1 MVPLGVP
8 ISPGSRLG
16 LGGQVSASQHCA
28 PPRSSLAEHLLSP
41 PPPPPA
47 GPPPDETPEQ
57 MQQGTLMRKVKSK
70 SWKKQRYFKLQ
81 DDCMTVWYKS
91 KKNGN
96 TKYTFSISDVETV
109 REGHQSEVLQS
120 LAEEFPPEHCF
131 TVVFHGRRG
140 NLDLIAGSPEEA
152 QCWVRGL
159 RRLVEIVTKMDQQE
173 KMDQYPSADKN
184 KDGRMSFKEVRQ
196 LLKMMNMDM
205 NEDHALRLFQMA
217 DGSESGTLEGEEFVL
232 FYKALTQRDE
242 VLGVFQ
248 AFSQDGK
255 KLTLLEFVD
264 FLQQEQLEGENTQE
278 FAMELIARY
287 EPSESARARHVLSL
301 DGFLLYLRSPE
312 GAIFNPAHEPLCQDM
327 TQPLCHY
334 FISSSHNTYLLEDQ
348 LRGQSS
354 VEGYI
359 RALKRGCRC
368 LEVDCWDGPSGEPV
382 VYHGHTLTSKIPFK
396 DVVST
401 LGQYAFQA
409 SDYPVILSLENHC
422 GPEQGDLM
430 AQHLKGILGER
441 LLTAPLDAR
450 DPTQLP
456 SPEVGD
462 GLGGGRCGGLAH
474 GSELPARP
482 SPQQPFPQGPGLGT
496 RSGWGCAGGRGVCI
510 SPRLQWGRSPASV
523 CTAIPTHNVS
533 VHPAR
538 LPASLPPSLPSP
550 WNEFVRHNAQQLTRI
565 YPSGLRTDS
574 SNYDPQEMW
583 NVGCQLVALNVQTA
597 GAEMDLCDGLFRQ
610 NARCG
615 YVLKP
620 AFLRDAGTAFD
631 PDNPR
636 SRAGGGPWS
645 LAIQVISGQQL
656 PKVAGSKASAIVD
669 PLVRVEIHGVPA
681 DQARLETQAVDN
693 NGFNPRWGE
702 TLWFK
707 VHVPEL
713 ALVRFVVE
721 DYDKTSR
728 NDFVGQ
734 FTLPF
739 ASIKSGYRHIHLL
752 SKDGMAI
759 PPSSLF
765 VHVQIT
771 ELPYPE

>member
-1 MVPLGVP
+1 MALHLYGP
-8 ISPGSRLG
+8 RLQ
-16 LGGQVSASQHCA
+16 L
-28 PPRSSLAEHLLSP
+28 
-41 PPPPPA
+41 
-47 GPPPDETPEQ
+47 DETLEQ

-70 SWKKQRYFKLQ
+70 SWKKQRYFRLQ

-91 KKNGN
+91 KKTGY

-131 TVVFHGRRG
+131 TVVFHGRHG

-152 QCWVRGL
+152 QCWVQGL

-173 KMDQYPSADKN
+173 KMDQWICDWFQKADKN

-232 FYKALTQRDE
+232 FYKALTQRDD
-242 VLGVFQ
+242 VLDVFQ
-248 AFSQDGK
+248 VFSQDGK

-287 EPSESARARHVLSL
+287 EPSETARARHMLSV
-301 DGFLLYLRSPE
+301 DGFLLYLLSPE
-312 GAIFNPAHEPLCQDM
+312 GAIFNPAHGPLCQDM

-382 VYHGHTLTSKIPFK
+382 VYHDHTFTSKIPFK
-396 DVVST
+396 DVVTT

-422 GPEQGDLM
+422 GLEQQDLL
-430 AQHLKGILGER
+430 AQHLKGILAER
-441 LLTAPLDAR
+441 LLMAPLDGH

-456 SPEVGD
+456 SPQE
-462 GLGGGRCGGLAH
+462 LRGRIILKGKRAESLAH
-474 GSELPARP
+474 SPSGQPDKAPEGEASEDDDEPEAEEDSLSQEAKRKAKKSQAKELSDCIVYCHSVPFCGFQQALARCRP
-482 SPQQPFPQGPGLGT
+482 YET
-496 RSGWGCAGGRGVCI
+496 
-510 SPRLQWGRSPASV
+510 
-523 CTAIPTHNVS
+523 
-533 VHPAR
+533 
-538 LPASLPPSLPSP
+538 ASLPEAKARKLIKEAG
-550 WNEFVRHNAQQLTRI
+550 NEFVRHNAWQLTRI

-620 AFLRDAGTAFD
+620 AFLRDVGTAFD
-631 PDNPR
+631 PDNPW

-656 PKVAGSKASAIVD
+656 PKVASSKASAIVD

-681 DQARLETQAVDN
+681 DQARRETQYVDN
-693 NGFNPRWGE
+693 NGFNPSWGE
-702 TLWFK
+702 TLQFK

-739 ASIKSGYRHIHLL
+739 ASIKSGYRHVHLL
-752 SKDGMAI
+752 SKDGTAI

-765 VHVQIT
+765 VHIQIT
-771 ELPYPE
+771 ELPHPE

>member
-1 MVPLGVP
+1 MALHLYGP
-8 ISPGSRLG
+8 RLQ
-16 LGGQVSASQHCA
+16 L
-28 PPRSSLAEHLLSP
+28 
-41 PPPPPA
+41 
-47 GPPPDETPEQ
+47 DETLEQ

-70 SWKKQRYFKLQ
+70 SWKKQRYFRLQ

-91 KKNGN
+91 KKTGY
-96 TKYTFSISDVETV
+96 TKYTS
-109 REGHQSEVLQS
+109 
-120 LAEEFPPEHCF
+120 PP
-131 TVVFHGRRG
+131 GRWIC
-140 NLDLIAGSPEEA
+140 DWF
-152 QCWVRGL
+152 Q
-159 RRLVEIVTKMDQQE
+159 K
-173 KMDQYPSADKN
+173 ADKN

-217 DGSESGTLEGEEFVL
+217 DRSESGTLEGEEFVL
-232 FYKALTQRDE
+232 FYKALTRRDD
-242 VLGVFQ
+242 VLDVFQ
-248 AFSQDGK
+248 VFSQDGK

-287 EPSESARARHVLSL
+287 EPSETARARHMLSV
-301 DGFLLYLRSPE
+301 DGFLLYLLSPE
-312 GAIFNPAHEPLCQDM
+312 GAIFNPAHGPLCQDM

-382 VYHGHTLTSKIPFK
+382 VYHGHTFTSKIPFK
-396 DVVST
+396 DVVTT

-409 SDYPVILSLENHC
+409 SDCPVILSLENHC
-422 GPEQGDLM
+422 GPEQQDLL

-441 LLTAPLDAR
+441 LLMAPLDGHG
-450 DPTQLP
+450 PTQLP
-456 SPEVGD
+456 SPQE
-462 GLGGGRCGGLAH
+462 LRGRIILKGKRAESLAH
-474 GSELPARP
+474 SPSGQPDKAPEGEASEDDDEPEAEEDSLSQEAKGKAKKSQAKELSDCIIYCHSVPFRSFQQALAHRRP
-482 SPQQPFPQGPGLGT
+482 YET
-496 RSGWGCAGGRGVCI
+496 
-510 SPRLQWGRSPASV
+510 
-523 CTAIPTHNVS
+523 
-533 VHPAR
+533 
-538 LPASLPPSLPSP
+538 ASLPEAKARKLIKEAG
-550 WNEFVRHNAQQLTRI
+550 NEFVRHNAWQLTRI

-597 GAEMDLCDGLFRQ
+597 GAEMDLCDGLFQQ

-656 PKVAGSKASAIVD
+656 PKVASSKASAIVD

-681 DQARLETQAVDN
+681 DQGRQETQYVDN
-693 NGFNPRWGE
+693 NGFNPSWGE
-702 TLWFK
+702 TLQFK

-739 ASIKSGYRHIHLL
+739 ASIKSGYRHVHLL
-752 SKDGMAI
+752 SKDGTAI

-765 VHVQIT
+765 VHIQIT

>member
-1 MVPLGVP
+1 MALHLF
-8 ISPGSRLG
+8 SPRE
-16 LGGQVSASQHCA
+16 C
-28 PPRSSLAEHLLSP
+28 PRSFPRLNGLQL
-41 PPPPPA
+41 
-47 GPPPDETPEQ
+47 DETLGQ

-81 DDCMTVWYKS
+81 NDCMTVWYKS
-91 KKNGN
+91 KKTGN
-96 TKYTFSISDVETV
+96 TKYTFSISDVEMV

-140 NLDLIAGSPEEA
+140 NLDLIASSPEEA
-152 QCWVRGL
+152 QCWVQGL
-159 RRLVEIVTKMDQQE
+159 RRLVEIVTRMDQQE
-173 KMDQYPSADKN
+173 KMDQWICDWFHKADKN
-184 KDGRMSFKEVRQ
+184 KDGRMSFKEVQQ
-196 LLKMMNMDM
+196 LLRMMNMDM

-217 DGSESGTLEGEEFVL
+217 DRSESGTLEGEEFVL
-232 FYKALTQRDE
+232 FYKALTQRDD

-248 AFSQDGK
+248 AFSQDKK
-255 KLTLLEFVD
+255 KLTLLELVD

-278 FAMELIARY
+278 LAMELIASY

-312 GAIFNPAHEPLCQDM
+312 GTIFNPVHGLLCQDM

-348 LRGQSS
+348 LRGRSS

-382 VYHGHTLTSKIPFK
+382 VYHGHTFTSKIPFK

-409 SDYPVILSLENHC
+409 SDCPVILSLENHC
-422 GPEQGDLM
+422 GPEQQHLL
-430 AQHLKGILGER
+430 AQHLKGFLGER

-456 SPEVGD
+456 SPEELRGRIILKGKRAESLAHSPSGQPAEVSEGD
-462 GLGGGRCGGLAH
+462 GLEAEEESLSQEAKRKAEIQAKELADCIVYCHSVPFGGFQPALARR
-474 GSELPARP
+474 RP
-482 SPQQPFPQGPGLGT
+482 YEM
-496 RSGWGCAGGRGVCI
+496 
-510 SPRLQWGRSPASV
+510 
-523 CTAIPTHNVS
+523 
-533 VHPAR
+533 
-538 LPASLPPSLPSP
+538 ASLPEAKARKLIKEAG
-550 WNEFVRHNAQQLTRI
+550 NEFVRHTARQLTRI

-597 GAEMDLCDGLFRQ
+597 GVEMDLCDGLFQQ

-620 AFLRDAGTAFD
+620 AFLRDAGTTFD
-631 PDNPR
+631 PNNPR

-645 LAIQVISGQQL
+645 LTIQVISGQQL

-669 PLVRVEIHGVPA
+669 PLVRVEIHVPA
-681 DQARLETQAVDN
+681 DQARQETQAVNN
-693 NGFNPRWGE
+693 NGFNPHWGE
-702 TLWFK
+702 TLRFM

-721 DYDKTSR
+721 DYDKASR

-739 ASIKSGYRHIHLL
+739 ASIKAGYRHVHLL
-752 SKDGMAI
+752 SKDGTAI

>member
-1 MVPLGVP
+1 MHGHRQSCSVP
-8 ISPGSRLG
+8 
-16 LGGQVSASQHCA
+16 QA
-28 PPRSSLAEHLLSP
+28 LLS
-41 PPPPPA
+41 
-47 GPPPDETPEQ
+47 
-57 MQQGTLMRKVKSK
+57 L
-70 SWKKQRYFKLQ
+70 
-81 DDCMTVWYKS
+81 
-91 KKNGN
+91 
-96 TKYTFSISDVETV
+96 
-109 REGHQSEVLQS
+109 
-120 LAEEFPPEHCF
+120 
-131 TVVFHGRRG
+131 
-140 NLDLIAGSPEEA
+140 
-152 QCWVRGL
+152 
-159 RRLVEIVTKMDQQE
+159 
-173 KMDQYPSADKN
+173 
-184 KDGRMSFKEVRQ
+184 
-196 LLKMMNMDM
+196 
-205 NEDHALRLFQMA
+205 QMA

-232 FYKALTQRDE
+232 FYKALTQRDD

-354 VEGYI
+354 VESYI

-422 GPEQGDLM
+422 GPEQQDLM

-441 LLTAPLDAR
+441 LLTAPLDAH

-462 GLGGGRCGGLAH
+462 GLGGCRWGAWHMALSSRLGHPTPRAGASGRQPCPPGSDPLGPSQKSQAKELSDCIIYCHSVPFCGFQPALARC
-474 GSELPARP
+474 RP
-482 SPQQPFPQGPGLGT
+482 YET
-496 RSGWGCAGGRGVCI
+496 
-510 SPRLQWGRSPASV
+510 
-523 CTAIPTHNVS
+523 
-533 VHPAR
+533 
-538 LPASLPPSLPSP
+538 ASLPEAKARKLIKEAG
-550 WNEFVRHNAQQLTRI
+550 NEFVRHNARQLTRI

-620 AFLRDAGTAFD
+620 AFLRDAETAFD

-636 SRAGGGPWS
+636 SRAGVGPWS

-693 NGFNPRWGE
+693 NGFNPHWGE